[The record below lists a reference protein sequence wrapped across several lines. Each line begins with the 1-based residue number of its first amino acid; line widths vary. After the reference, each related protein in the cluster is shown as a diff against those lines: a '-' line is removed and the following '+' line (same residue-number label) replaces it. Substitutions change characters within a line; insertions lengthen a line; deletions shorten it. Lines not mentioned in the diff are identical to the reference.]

1 MLRELEIQQLGPIAH
16 AIVNPAAGMSAITGE
31 TGAGKSMLLSALR
44 LVSGDHVDS
53 SRVAPGATRAWA
65 QAIFDVS
72 DDREISEQLQER
84 GIEPE
89 EGELYVSRVLP
100 SKGRSRAVMN
110 GQTVPKSVLS
120 DVVGHLV
127 TIHGQ
132 SDQLRLANT
141 NEQRKL
147 VDSLIGDTQVV
158 DRWQQAWK
166 TYQEICVQLEKA
178 TSTQAEQR
186 ARADYLR
193 DAIARIEEVNPVKGE
208 MDELVAQRDH
218 IEHAA
223 VLQQSVAGALQ
234 SLDSTMLENS
244 DGDMESGSVQERI
257 SQAVNALQSSHLD
270 SVLAPYISRL
280 QAVEEECSDIAFS
293 LSHLIDDEIGERD
306 LDMLNERIHDLH
318 ELTERFGPTLDDV
331 LAWLDQARLDVEDL
345 DASPEKIEALRQAQK
360 QAYQEAVVAAQAL
373 HHARLDVANAVSKQ
387 VSGELANLAMPHAS
401 FEIEIR
407 EQRDATGTVELSG
420 HGMDTV
426 EFYFS
431 PFAGSGKLSMAA
443 SASGGELSRL
453 MLALELVSAHMR
465 KDTLGQRPT
474 FIFDEVDAGVGGATA
489 AELGKRLA
497 QLAQSAQVLVVTHLP
512 QVASWADAQYV
523 VTKQQDEESAATTV
537 REVRGKEREG
547 EIARMLS
554 GSITPTSLE
563 HAQELLSQ
571 STLR

>member
-120 DVVGHLV
+120 DVVSRLV

-166 TYQEICVQLEKA
+166 TYQEISAQLKKA
-178 TSTQAEQR
+178 TTMQAEQR

-193 DAIARIEEVNPVKGE
+193 DAIARIESVNPVKGE

-345 DASPEKIEALRQAQK
+345 DASPEKIESLRQAQE
-360 QAYQEAVVAAQAL
+360 QAYQEALDAAQAL
-373 HHARLDVANAVSKQ
+373 HNTRLDVANAVSEQ
-387 VSGELANLAMPHAS
+387 VSGELASLAMPHAS
-401 FEIEIR
+401 FEIEVR
-407 EQRDATGTVELSG
+407 EQRDAQGAIELSS

-431 PFAGSGKLSMAA
+431 PFTGSGKLSMAA

-537 REVRGKEREG
+537 REVQGKEREG

-563 HAQELLSQ
+563 HAQELLAQ
-571 STLR
+571 STL